1 MADEEAVPGAE
12 GPLVA
17 VTFQKT
23 AHKKQKYLES
33 EPKALGVTQIALSVF
48 YISSVIVIL
57 TNSISMVVEDLTQI
71 IGSVFVIIAGSL
83 AIAAQ
88 NLHLPTLKACLGM
101 QVVACVA
108 SVINL
113 IVSVSDMAGHEYGY
127 GCWKYVE
134 INSTD
139 HNDSCYS
146 ITASTEHYLA
156 ELVLI
161 NTALIAIS
169 VTLAA
174 YCCKVVNCCSPGQ
187 RMVIIAGSLAI
198 AAQNLHLPTL
208 KACLGMQVVACVAS
222 VFNLIVSVARMEAH
236 SYFCWKYG
244 EGNLTDYDKT
254 CILFNNSATHYF
266 AELILIQTALIAI
279 SVTLAA
285 YCCKVVN
292 CCSPGPRMPVI
303 TVQVPPAQQ

>member
-1 MADEEAVPGAE
+1 MFFSDEEAVPGAE

-17 VTFQKT
+17 VTFQRT
-23 AHKKQKYLES
+23 PHKKQKYLES
-33 EPKALGVTQIALSVF
+33 EPKALGVTQITLSVF
-48 YISSVIVIL
+48 YISSVIVMF
-57 TNSISMVVEDLTQI
+57 TNSMSMVVEDLTHV

-113 IVSVSDMAGHEYGY
+113 IFSVQYVSM
-127 GCWKYVE
+127 CWKYFNE
-134 INSTD
+134 NITHCSNS
-139 HNDSCYS
+139 CQQ
-146 ITASTEHYLA
+146 ASTGHYLA

-169 VTLAA
+169 VTLSA

-187 RMVIIAGSLAI
+187 RM
-198 AAQNLHLPTL
+198 
-208 KACLGMQVVACVAS
+208 
-222 VFNLIVSVARMEAH
+222 
-236 SYFCWKYG
+236 
-244 EGNLTDYDKT
+244 
-254 CILFNNSATHYF
+254 
-266 AELILIQTALIAI
+266 
-279 SVTLAA
+279 
-285 YCCKVVN
+285 
-292 CCSPGPRMPVI
+292 PVI

>member
-12 GPLVA
+12 GPLVT
-17 VTFQKT
+17 VTFQRT
-23 AHKKQKYLES
+23 PHKKQKYLES
-33 EPKALGVTQIALSVF
+33 QPKALG
-48 YISSVIVIL
+48 
-57 TNSISMVVEDLTQI
+57 
-71 IGSVFVIIAGSL
+71 VIIAGSL

-113 IVSVSDMAGHEYGY
+113 IVSVSDMAGHRHGY
-127 GCWKYVE
+127 SCWIYAE

-146 ITASTEHYLA
+146 ITDSTAHYFA

-161 NTALIAIS
+161 QTALIAIS

-187 RMVIIAGSLAI
+187 RM
-198 AAQNLHLPTL
+198 
-208 KACLGMQVVACVAS
+208 
-222 VFNLIVSVARMEAH
+222 
-236 SYFCWKYG
+236 
-244 EGNLTDYDKT
+244 
-254 CILFNNSATHYF
+254 
-266 AELILIQTALIAI
+266 
-279 SVTLAA
+279 
-285 YCCKVVN
+285 
-292 CCSPGPRMPVI
+292 PVI
-303 TVQVPPAQQ
+303 TLQVPPTQQ

>member
-23 AHKKQKYLES
+23 PHKKQKYLES

-57 TNSISMVVEDLTQI
+57 TNSMSMVVEDLTQI

-113 IVSVSDMAGHEYGY
+113 IFSVSDLAGHGYGY
-127 GCWKYVE
+127 GCWVYVE

-139 HNDSCYS
+139 HNNTCYS
-146 ITASTEHYLA
+146 ITQASTGHYLA

-187 RMVIIAGSLAI
+187 RM
-198 AAQNLHLPTL
+198 
-208 KACLGMQVVACVAS
+208 
-222 VFNLIVSVARMEAH
+222 
-236 SYFCWKYG
+236 
-244 EGNLTDYDKT
+244 
-254 CILFNNSATHYF
+254 
-266 AELILIQTALIAI
+266 
-279 SVTLAA
+279 
-285 YCCKVVN
+285 
-292 CCSPGPRMPVI
+292 PVI

>member
-12 GPLVA
+12 GPLVT
-17 VTFQKT
+17 VTFQRT
-23 AHKKQKYLES
+23 SHKKQKYLES
-33 EPKALGVTQIALSVF
+33 EPKALGVAQIALSVF
-48 YISSVIVIL
+48 YISSVVVMF
-57 TNSISMVVEDLTQI
+57 TNSMSMMMVEDLTHV

-113 IVSVSDMAGHEYGY
+113 IISVSDMAGHRHGY
-127 GCWKYVE
+127 SCWKYVE

-146 ITASTEHYLA
+146 ITDSTAHYFA

-161 NTALIAIS
+161 QTALIAIS

-187 RMVIIAGSLAI
+187 RMVSQCRNGSSRIRNGLAI
-198 AAQNLHLPTL
+198 GQFW
-208 KACLGMQVVACVAS
+208 Q
-222 VFNLIVSVARMEAH
+222 
-236 SYFCWKYG
+236 
-244 EGNLTDYDKT
+244 
-254 CILFNNSATHYF
+254 
-266 AELILIQTALIAI
+266 
-279 SVTLAA
+279 
-285 YCCKVVN
+285 
-292 CCSPGPRMPVI
+292 MPDGSI
-303 TVQVPPAQQ
+303 GQ